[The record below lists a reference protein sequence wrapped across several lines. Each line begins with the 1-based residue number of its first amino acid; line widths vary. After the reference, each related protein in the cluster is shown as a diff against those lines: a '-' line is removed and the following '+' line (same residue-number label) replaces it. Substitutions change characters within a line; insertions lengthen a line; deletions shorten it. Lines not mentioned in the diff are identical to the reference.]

1 MATRTHEK
9 STAEFEIV
17 PDEIDGWDVQK
28 RDEEQAL
35 SNHATRESA
44 EQAARLRGREEEADE
59 VRVTVNERAV
69 HHVDDEPRGVRTAF
83 LALIG
88 LLVAITLLVIVISLI
103 GSLTDFGA

>member
-1 MATRTHEK
+1 
-9 STAEFEIV
+9 
-17 PDEIDGWDVQK
+17 
-28 RDEEQAL
+28 L

-44 EQAARLRGREEEADE
+44 EQAARLRGREEDAGE

-69 HHVDDEPRGVRTAF
+69 HNVDDENAGVRTAF

-103 GSLTDFGA
+103 GSLTDFGARPGWMTRAIPPTANG

>member
-1 MATRTHEK
+1 MVTRTHEK
-9 STAEFEIV
+9 STVEFEIV
-17 PDEIDGWDVQK
+17 PDEIDGWDVKK

-44 EQAARLRGREEEADE
+44 EQAARLRGREEDAGA
-59 VRVTVNERAV
+59 VRVTVNEGAV
-69 HHVDDEPRGVRTAF
+69 HQVDDETRGVRTAF